1 MRRSAERVAFTVRR
15 WYNKRGKAGREPD
28 KEGGVD
34 MWKKHAGD
42 PPPDIRV
49 PPRRHRRGGT
59 EYHRCGLRNQFDSK
73 AIFGKPSET
82 VGRKA
87 MGPNA
92 VSGRAKNCPW
102 TILIVGRSP
111 TIMSTVRESAGRS
124 PAGNGSPAA
133 DFGKPPET
141 TGRKAMGSKRPE
153 GRRTARPQN

>member
-1 MRRSAERVAFTVRR
+1 MNERTTAEVSPPGGSSRCLGHRDSGEGDCGIKQMAYT
-15 WYNKRGKAGREPD
+15 GK
-28 KEGGVD
+28 
-34 MWKKHAGD
+34 
-42 PPPDIRV
+42 
-49 PPRRHRRGGT
+49 T
-59 EYHRCGLRNQFDSK
+59 
-73 AIFGKPSET
+73 SET